1 MGIIICIIAIIA
13 VILLWW
19 IGTYNGIKRLDIKV
33 NEGLSGID
41 VALTKRYD
49 VLTKML
55 DVVKGYQRHEK
66 EILTEVIKLRSGM
79 TMQERNT
86 ANHQMDTAFGRI
98 NILAENY
105 PELKSS
111 NNFIQLQ
118 NAILDTE
125 EHLQAAR
132 RLYNANVTAYNEK
145 IVTFPNSVVA
155 SSMGATS
162 KEFFEAEAVKRQDV
176 KMEF

>member
-1 MGIIICIIAIIA
+1 MIPF
-13 VILLWW
+13 
-19 IGTYNGIKRLDIKV
+19 
-33 NEGLSGID
+33 ID
-41 VALTKRYD
+41 MHCDTLTQANMHFQHDLYQ
-49 VLTKML
+49 LPLEML
-55 DVVKGYQRHEK
+55 DVVKGYQQHEK

-86 ANHQMDTAFGRI
+86 ANQQMDTAFGRI
-98 NILAENY
+98 NLLAENY

-132 RLYNANVTAYNEK
+132 RLYNANVTAFNEK
-145 IVTFPNSVVA
+145 IVTFPNSIVA
-155 SSMGATS
+155 GSMGAVA

-176 KMEF
+176 KMNF

>member
-1 MGIIICIIAIIA
+1 MGLVICIVAIVA

-19 IGTYNGIKRLDIKV
+19 VGTYNGIKKLD
-33 NEGLSGID
+33 
-41 VALTKRYD
+41 
-49 VLTKML
+49 TKML
-55 DVVKGYQRHEK
+55 EVVKGYQQHEK

-86 ANHQMDTAFGRI
+86 ANQQMDTAFGRI
-98 NILAENY
+98 NLLAENY

-132 RLYNANVTAYNEK
+132 RLYNANVTAFNEK
-145 IVTFPNSVVA
+145 IVTFPNSIVA
-155 SSMGATS
+155 GSMGAVA

-176 KMEF
+176 KMQF

>member
-1 MGIIICIIAIIA
+1 MGLVICIVAIVA

-19 IGTYNGIKRLDIKV
+19 VGTYNGIKKLDIKV
-33 NEGLSGID
+33 KEGLSGID

-55 DVVKGYQRHEK
+55 EVVKGYQQHEK

-86 ANHQMDTAFGRI
+86 ANQHMDTAFGRI
-98 NILAENY
+98 NLLAENY

-132 RLYNANVTAYNEK
+132 RLYNANVTAFNEK
-145 IVTFPNSVVA
+145 IVTFPNSIVA
-155 SSMGATS
+155 GSMGAVA

-176 KMEF
+176 KMQF